1 MGKMKT
7 IDFEKIDAYIAECL
21 EEGKNGKNHSFLKT
35 IKPNLAKNIT
45 QPKDKPSIFNEID
58 NFIKSHFKDVKFT
71 DKLREHIR
79 ESGMT
84 NPQVYKAAGMTPD
97 CFSKILTEKTGT
109 TGKDKI
115 LALSIALG
123 LGIDEALELFESAGI
138 ALSKNNKEDILYIYC
153 LEHEFSIEQTN
164 EVLEHYNCHLIGGVV

>member
-1 MGKMKT
+1 
-7 IDFEKIDAYIAECL
+7 
-21 EEGKNGKNHSFLKT
+21 
-35 IKPNLAKNIT
+35 
-45 QPKDKPSIFNEID
+45 
-58 NFIKSHFKDVKFT
+58 
-71 DKLREHIR
+71 
-79 ESGMT
+79 
-84 NPQVYKAAGMTPD
+84 MTPD

-164 EVLEHYNCHLIGGVV
+164 EVLEHYKYNLIGGVV